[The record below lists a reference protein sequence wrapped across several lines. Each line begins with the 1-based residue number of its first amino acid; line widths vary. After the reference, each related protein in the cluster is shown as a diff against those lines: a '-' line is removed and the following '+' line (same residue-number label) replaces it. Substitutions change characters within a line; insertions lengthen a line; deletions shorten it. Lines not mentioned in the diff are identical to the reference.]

1 MPHQCLKCG
10 AVFPDGSPQIL
21 RGCPDCGGAKFF
33 FTESSM
39 SEEERSELQKKA
51 NKDIKNLIQEMM
63 VNDSIPI
70 KVKKQSVKKD
80 EWVYLGKIDEETKDA
95 TDEKTKEEVEKK
107 IMKSIEELQFPKEGR
122 LSRLKFSSK
131 SEKKAVNEEVKAQ
144 KAEAKAKVKAKK
156 AASKDEVKIQKA
168 APKAE
173 TTRKKTTKKEKK
185 DNVAVITITDEGIYE
200 LDVEKL
206 MEHSPIIVQKD
217 GSYMVHLPSVF
228 KGKKKGSVS

>member
-33 FTESSM
+33 FTDSTM
-39 SEEERSELQKKA
+39 SDDERNKLQEKA
-51 NKDIKNLIQEMM
+51 NKDIKSLIQEMM

-70 KVKKQSVKKD
+70 NVKKQSVKKD
-80 EWVYLGKIDEETKDA
+80 EWVYLGKIDEEAEDP
-95 TDEKTKEEVEKK
+95 TDEKTQKEVEKK
-107 IMKSIEELQFPKEGR
+107 IMKSIEELQFPKEGKLNR
-122 LSRLKFSSK
+122 LRFSSK
-131 SEKKAVNEEVKAQ
+131 SDKKAVKEEVKALKTEVKAKAKAK
-144 KAEAKAKVKAKK
+144 KAEAKVK
-156 AASKDEVKIQKA
+156 SKKA

-173 TTRKKTTKKEKK
+173 APKKKSTKKKKK
-185 DNVAVITITDEGIYE
+185 DNVAVITITDEGVYE

-228 KGKKKGSVS
+228 KGKDKGSVS

>member
-33 FTESSM
+33 FTESQM
-39 SEEERSELQKKA
+39 SDDERNKLKDKA
-51 NKDIKNLIQEMM
+51 NKDIKSLIQEMM

-70 KVKKQSVKKD
+70 KVKTQSVKKD
-80 EWVYLGKIDEETKDA
+80 EWVYLGSIDEKTKDA
-95 TDEKTKEEVEKK
+95 TDEKTQKEVEKK

-122 LSRLKFSSK
+122 LKRLKFTSK
-131 SEKKAVNEEVKAQ
+131 SEKKAVKEESKAL

-156 AASKDEVKIQKA
+156 PAPKDEAKAQKVA
-168 APKAE
+168 SKAE
-173 TTRKKTTKKEKK
+173 TVKKKAAKKEKK

-200 LDVEKL
+200 LDVEAL

>member
-33 FTESSM
+33 FTDSSM
-39 SEEERSELQKKA
+39 SDDERNKLQEKA
-51 NKDIKNLIQEMM
+51 NKDIKSLIQEMM

-70 KVKKQSVKKD
+70 NVKKQSVKKD
-80 EWVYLGKIDEETKDA
+80 EWVYLGKIDEEAEDP
-95 TDEKTKEEVEKK
+95 TDEKTQKEVEKK
-107 IMKSIEELQFPKEGR
+107 IMKSIEELQFPKEGK
-122 LSRLKFSSK
+122 LSRLRFSSK
-131 SEKKAVNEEVKAQ
+131 SDKKAVKEEVKALKTEVKAKAKAK
-144 KAEAKAKVKAKK
+144 KAEAKVK
-156 AASKDEVKIQKA
+156 SKKA
-168 APKAE
+168 APKVEAP
-173 TTRKKTTKKEKK
+173 KKKAAKKKKK
-185 DNVAVITITDEGIYE
+185 DNVAVITITDEGVYE

-228 KGKKKGSVS
+228 KGKDKGSVS

>member
-33 FTESSM
+33 FTDSSM
-39 SEEERSELQKKA
+39 TDDERNELQEKA
-51 NKDIKNLIQEMM
+51 NKDIKNLIHEMM

-70 KVKKQSVKKD
+70 KAKKESVKKD
-80 EWVYLGKIDEETKDA
+80 EWVYLGSV
-95 TDEKTKEEVEKK
+95 DEKEKGKDDVKTQSEVEKK

-122 LSRLKFSSK
+122 LKRLKFASK
-131 SEKKAVNEEVKAQ
+131 SEKKAAKEDVKAL
-144 KAEAKAKVKAKK
+144 KASAKSKVKAKK
-156 AASKDEVKIQKA
+156 AAPKDEVKAKKVATKA
-168 APKAE
+168 GTA
-173 TTRKKTTKKEKK
+173 KKTSKKEKK
-185 DNVAVITITDEGIYE
+185 DNVAVITITDEGVYE

-228 KGKKKGSVS
+228 KGKDKGSAI

>member
-33 FTESSM
+33 FTDSQM
-39 SEEERSELQKKA
+39 SDDERKKLKEKA
-51 NKDIKNLIQEMM
+51 NKDIKDLIQEVM

-70 KVKKQSVKKD
+70 KIKEKSVKKD
-80 EWVYLGKIDEETKDA
+80 EWVYLGKIEEADKKKGDA
-95 TDEKTKEEVEKK
+95 ESQKEVEKK
-107 IMKSIEELQFPKEGR
+107 IIKSIEELKFPKEGR
-122 LSRLKFSSK
+122 FKRLKFSSK
-131 SEKKAVNEEVKAQ
+131 ADKEKSAKVSKKA
-144 KAEAKAKVKAKK
+144 AKKVKAEK
-156 AASKDEVKIQKA
+156 AVSDEVK
-168 APKAE
+168 PKVE
-173 TTRKKTTKKEKK
+173 TAKKKEPKKKEKK
-185 DNVAVITITDEGIYE
+185 KKDSVAVITITDEGVYE

-228 KGKKKGSVS
+228 KTKDKGSASS

>member
-33 FTESSM
+33 YTNSSM
-39 SEEERSELQKKA
+39 SDDERSELQEKA
-51 NKDIKNLIQEMM
+51 NKDIKNLIREMM
-63 VNDSIPI
+63 VNDTIPI
-70 KVKKQSVKKD
+70 KVKKESIKKD
-80 EWVYLGKIDEETKDA
+80 EWVYLGSIDEKGKD
-95 TDEKTKEEVEKK
+95 DVKTQKEVEKK
-107 IMKSIEELQFPKEGR
+107 IMKSIEELKFPKEGK
-122 LSRLKFSSK
+122 LKRLKFASKGKKVKTPK
-131 SEKKAVNEEVKAQ
+131 SEVKTQKSEVKVKVKAQ
-144 KAEAKAKVKAKK
+144 IAASKEGPAKKK
-156 AASKDEVKIQKA
+156 AA
-168 APKAE
+168 
-173 TTRKKTTKKEKK
+173 KKEKK
-185 DNVAVITITDEGIYE
+185 DNVAVITITDEGVYE

>member
-33 FTESSM
+33 FTDSSM
-39 SEEERSELQKKA
+39 SDDERNKLQEKA
-51 NKDIKNLIQEMM
+51 NKDIKSLIQEMM

-70 KVKKQSVKKD
+70 NVKKQSVKKD
-80 EWVYLGKIDEETKDA
+80 EWVYLGKIDEEAEDP
-95 TDEKTKEEVEKK
+95 TDEKTQKEVEKK
-107 IMKSIEELQFPKEGR
+107 IMKSIEELQFPKEGK
-122 LSRLKFSSK
+122 LSGLRFSSK
-131 SEKKAVNEEVKAQ
+131 SDKKAVKEEVKALQ
-144 KAEAKAKVKAKK
+144 TEVKAKAKAKKAEAKVK
-156 AASKDEVKIQKA
+156 SKKA

-173 TTRKKTTKKEKK
+173 APKKKSTKKKKK
-185 DNVAVITITDEGIYE
+185 DNVAVITITDEGVYE

-228 KGKKKGSVS
+228 KGKDKGSVS

>member
-33 FTESSM
+33 YTNSSM
-39 SEEERSELQKKA
+39 SDDERSELQEKA
-51 NKDIKNLIQEMM
+51 NKDIKNLIREMM
-63 VNDSIPI
+63 VNDTIPI
-70 KVKKQSVKKD
+70 KVKKESIKKD
-80 EWVYLGKIDEETKDA
+80 EWVYLGSIDEKGKD
-95 TDEKTKEEVEKK
+95 DVKTQKEVEKK
-107 IMKSIEELQFPKEGR
+107 IMKSIEELKFPKEGK
-122 LSRLKFSSK
+122 LKRLKFASKGKKVKTPKAEVKTQK
-131 SEKKAVNEEVKAQ
+131 SEVKVKVKAQ
-144 KAEAKAKVKAKK
+144 KAASKEGPAKKK
-156 AASKDEVKIQKA
+156 AA
-168 APKAE
+168 
-173 TTRKKTTKKEKK
+173 KKEKK
-185 DNVAVITITDEGIYE
+185 DNVAVITITDEGVYE